1 MISDNT
7 RYIGLI
13 SIIGIVLLFF
23 LIVVIIVALAI
34 IKHETKENYKDEK
47 NTIHKLK
54 MILKLLLILFVF
66 LILINTIW
74 SWQHPQIGKSI
85 R

>member
-54 MILKLLLILFVF
+54 MILKLLLIL
-66 LILINTIW
+66 INTIW